1 MESIIKLS
9 GINKIYRTDEVETQ
23 ALENINIEVEKG
35 EFLSIMGPSG
45 CGKSTLLNIMGLLD
59 NPTSGTIELCNTVIN
74 PKMSDN
80 ALAAFRNRTLGFVF
94 QSFHLINSLNVIDNV
109 ELPLIYRGISGS
121 QRTRL
126 AKEVIERVGLSH
138 RMKHTPVQL
147 SGGQCQRVAIARAI
161 VGNPEIIL
169 ADEPTGNLDSK
180 MGAEIM
186 ELLHRLNKEDGRTI
200 VMVTHN
206 EQQARQTDRII
217 KMLDGRQIG

>member
-1 MESIIKLS
+1 MTTMIKLT
-9 GINKIYRTDEVETQ
+9 GINKIYRTEEIETQ
-23 ALENINIEVEKG
+23 ALENVNLEVQKG

-59 NPTSGTIELCNTVIN
+59 SPTSGTIEIN
-74 PKMSDN
+74 GTRTENMSDKE
-80 ALAAFRNRTLGFVF
+80 LAAFRNKTLGFVF

-109 ELPLIYRGISGS
+109 ELPLLYRKMSS
-121 QRTRL
+121 SERTAL
-126 AKEVIERVGLSH
+126 AKQVLERVGLSH
-138 RMKHTPVQL
+138 RMKHMPTQL

-180 MGAEIM
+180 MGAEVM
-186 ELLHRLNKEDGRTI
+186 ELLHKLNKEDGRTI

-206 EQQARQTDRII
+206 EAQAKQTDRTIRFF
-217 KMLDGRQIG
+217 DGRQVE